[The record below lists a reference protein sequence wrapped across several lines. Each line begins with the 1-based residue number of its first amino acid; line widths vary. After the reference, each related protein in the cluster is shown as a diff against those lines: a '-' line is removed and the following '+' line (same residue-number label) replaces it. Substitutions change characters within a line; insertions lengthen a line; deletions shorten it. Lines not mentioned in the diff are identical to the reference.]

1 MKLAGMVARLGPDR
15 LAGQITLLI
24 LGAIVTFQTIVLV
37 AFHLLDVEGRRH
49 IVDQTDFV
57 ASIILAVD
65 AAPME
70 ERQHLLSE
78 FAHAVPF
85 ANIHIEGERPQAVA
99 LDNWEFA
106 NEIRAIHSDLWEK
119 AEVFAASAPDGRN
132 SGVLAV
138 GLRKGG
144 YALISIYQHRKP
156 PRSVWRWFWQPEP
169 GTPFFLTP
177 WALSAILFFLCTT
190 ILVVWASDGIVAPLV
205 KLAKHAEQFP
215 DRGEGDE
222 LLAERGPTEVRELT
236 RSINRMQDR
245 IRTMIAA
252 RSQVLAAVSHDLK
265 TIITRLN
272 LRTELVSEPHLR
284 DKMLHDISLMD
295 AMLRKNLEHL
305 RAESDRADYSL
316 IDIDSVLQTVAD
328 QFVDLGYRVRYRGG
342 DRYMILGSLT
352 EMQRVF
358 NNLVEN
364 AIHHA
369 GAVEIEARQTGVDR
383 LQIDVID
390 NGPGIPDDQKATI
403 FEPFVRGEPGRTISN
418 HSGFGLGLSI
428 VRSLVEH
435 HGGAVALLDHKPHG
449 LIVRVVLP
457 LQNGVVASS

>member
-1 MKLAGMVARLGPDR
+1 MKMQSMVARLRPDR

-65 AAPME
+65 AAPLE
-70 ERQHLLSE
+70 ARPQLLSE

-85 ANIHIEGERPQAVA
+85 ANIHIARERPPSVT
-99 LDNWEFA
+99 LDNREFA
-106 NEIRAIHSDLWEK
+106 VELRAIRLDLWAG
-119 AEVFAASAPDGRN
+119 AEVFAASAPDGRAP
-132 SGVLAV
+132 GVLAV
-138 GLRKGG
+138 GLRKGD
-144 YALISIYQHRKP
+144 YALISIYQHQKP

-215 DRGEGDE
+215 DRREGDD
-222 LLAERGPTEVRELT
+222 LAERGPMEVRELT
-236 RSINRMQDR
+236 RAINRMQTR

-272 LRTELVSEPHLR
+272 LRTELVSEPDLR
-284 DKMLHDISLMD
+284 ARMLRDISLMD

-305 RAESDRADYSL
+305 RAGSDRADYSL

-328 QFVDLGYRVRYRGG
+328 QFVDLGYKVHYRGEAHH
-342 DRYMILGSLT
+342 MILGSLT

-358 NNLVEN
+358 TNLVEN
-364 AIHHA
+364 ATHHA
-369 GAVEIEARQTGVDR
+369 DAVEIEIRQIDADR
-383 LQIDVID
+383 LQIDVGD
-390 NGPGIPDDQKATI
+390 NGPGIPDSQKAAI
-403 FEPFVRGEPGRTISN
+403 FEPFVRGEPGRTLSN

-428 VRSLVEH
+428 VRSLVER
-435 HGGAVALLDHKPHG
+435 HGGAVELLDRAPRG
-449 LIVRVVLP
+449 LIARVILP
-457 LQNGVVASS
+457 LQNGGATTG

>member
-1 MKLAGMVARLGPDR
+1 MKLASMVARLEPDR

-65 AAPME
+65 AAPMGA
-70 ERQHLLSE
+70 RGDLLAE

-85 ANIHIEGERPQAVA
+85 ANIHIESARPASVEP
-99 LDNWEFA
+99 DNREFA
-106 NEIRAIHSDLWEK
+106 NEIRAIHSDLWK
-119 AEVFAASAPDGRN
+119 DAEVFAASAPGAVAP
-132 SGVLAV
+132 GVLAV

-144 YALISIYQHRKP
+144 WALISIYQHRKP

-205 KLAKHAEQFP
+205 KLARYAEQFP
-215 DRGEGDE
+215 DRGEE
-222 LLAERGPTEVRELT
+222 LLAERGPAEVRELT
-236 RSINRMQDR
+236 RSINRMQER
-245 IRTMIAA
+245 IRAMIAA

-272 LRTELVSEPHLR
+272 LRTELVAEPDLR
-284 DKMLHDISLMD
+284 DRMLRDISLMD

-305 RAESDRADYSL
+305 RPESDRADYSL

-328 QFVDLGYRVRYRGG
+328 QFVDLGYKVRYRGG
-342 DRYMILGSLT
+342 ARHMILGSLT

-369 GAVEIEARQTGVDR
+369 GAVEIDVKPASVDR

-390 NGPGIPDDQKATI
+390 NGPGIPDSQKATI

-435 HGGAVALLDHKPHG
+435 HGGAVELLDRKPHG

-457 LQNGVVASS
+457 LQSGVVARG